1 MKNQQKNPRPP
12 ILDAGLQPLIEM
24 TGNRQI
30 CVEGS
35 TGILLYEPENIKINT
50 NGLIISFY
58 GRGLSVRCIT
68 ASSVEV
74 CGFVSK
80 IEFIS

>member
-1 MKNQQKNPRPP
+1 M
-12 ILDAGLQPLIEM
+12 
-24 TGNRQI
+24 
-30 CVEGS
+30 EGS

-50 NGLIISFY
+50 TGPIISFY

-74 CGFVSK
+74 FGYVNK
-80 IEFIS
+80 VEFIS

>member
-1 MKNQQKNPRPP
+1 M
-12 ILDAGLQPLIEM
+12 LDAGFQPLIEM

-50 NGLIISFY
+50 TGPRISFY

-74 CGFVSK
+74 FGYVNK
-80 IEFIS
+80 VEFIS

>member
-1 MKNQQKNPRPP
+1 M
-12 ILDAGLQPLIEM
+12 LDAGFQPLIEM

-50 NGLIISFY
+50 TGPTISFY
-58 GRGLSVRCIT
+58 GRGLSDRCIT

-74 CGFVSK
+74 FGYVNK
-80 IEFIS
+80 VEFIS